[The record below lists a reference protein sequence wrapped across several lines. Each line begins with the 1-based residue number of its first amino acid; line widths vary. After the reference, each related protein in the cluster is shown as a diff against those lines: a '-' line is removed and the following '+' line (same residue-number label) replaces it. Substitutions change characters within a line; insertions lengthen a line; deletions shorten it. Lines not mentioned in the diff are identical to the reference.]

1 MSDDWRAKDRAV
13 DATLRELTPA
23 IAEQLVVSTGQGW
36 WAEVSEPHERFD
48 RPGFLLHGPG
58 EARLRVEKGNNH
70 DVMTRVRILG
80 LYPTKAH
87 HYWYRDVTRD
97 ITVAV
102 ERGPEAIGKEI
113 ARRLLP
119 GYLPSLYEAQRR
131 IAENEADI
139 ARRLAR
145 RDTIRRVAGKTTL
158 VSHQQSE
165 SSSEVYLDLPG
176 GQRGT
181 VRLYGDGSNGN
192 LELSSVPYETLLAV
206 AALLQRINS
215 QLKVVA

>member
-1 MSDDWRAKDRAV
+1 MSDDWRAKERAV

-102 ERGPEAIGKEI
+102 ERGPEVIGKEI
-113 ARRLLP
+113 ARRLLL
-119 GYLPSLYEAQRR
+119 GYLPSLEEAQRR

-145 RDTIRRVAGKTTL
+145 RDTIRQITGGDL
-158 VSHQQSE
+158 ISHQQSE
-165 SSSEVYLDLPG
+165 SSSEVYLRSVLRSGSG
-176 GQRGT
+176 GI
-181 VRLYGDGSNGN
+181 RLYGDGSNGN